1 MRTIMARRTDKRR
14 ALQEKFRKRSYN
26 LLRKANE
33 LSQQTGSDIYVL
45 IYRNHRYYS
54 YQSTDREGWP
64 ASEQDI
70 VSFIAQLYPSQC

>member
-1 MRTIMARRTDKRR
+1 MAKRTDKRR
-14 ALQEKFRKRSYN
+14 AVQEKFRKRSYN

-54 YQSTDREGWP
+54 YQSTDRAGWP

-70 VSFIAQLYPSQC
+70 VSSITSIHPNIEH